1 MGFGDVYTALQSGVI
16 DGAENNEMA
25 LTDNG
30 HGDVCRYY
38 SYDMHQM
45 VPDLLI
51 GNYGFLESLT
61 EEERAVFEEGFEELE
76 AGAAGGEWGKA
87 VEAPG
92 RRRKRSRR

>member
-1 MGFGDVYTALQSGVI
+1 
-16 DGAENNEMA
+16 MA

-76 AGAAGGEWGKA
+76 RVQQEEWGKA
-87 VEAPG
+87 VEAAREKAEKGAEGDLSLSGPG
-92 RRRKRSRR
+92 TVRSGGTAAP

>member
-1 MGFGDVYTALQSGVI
+1 
-16 DGAENNEMA
+16 
-25 LTDNG
+25 
-30 HGDVCRYY
+30 
-38 SYDMHQM
+38 MHQM

-76 AGAAGGEWGKA
+76 RVQQEEWGKA
-87 VEAPG
+87 VEAAG